1 MFKSLA
7 LLITAFP
14 ALLIAQAPNAF
25 ANQAVP
31 MIPVTPP
38 ATANP
43 PSNSPAVSEKFDVR
57 GVERRIQNS
66 GSPDQFFQIIIK
78 TGNRIGSGTDAR
90 VFIQFGDGH
99 GHQVNAFLNRR
110 GWNDFMWRSVNTFTV
125 KSQVAVM
132 DVCQLVLG
140 HDNSWAGADW

>member
-7 LLITAFP
+7 FLVTAFP
-14 ALLIAQAPNAF
+14 ALLIAQVPNAF
-25 ANQAVP
+25 PNAVP
-31 MIPVTPP
+31 MVPVTTP
-38 ATANP
+38 ATANNP
-43 PSNSPAVSEKFDVR
+43 TAQAVSEKFDIR
-57 GVERRIQNS
+57 GVERNIQNN

-99 GHQVNAFLNRR
+99 GHHVNAFLNRR

-132 DVCQLVLG
+132 DVCQMTLG
-140 HDNSWAGADW
+140 HDNTWAGADW

>member
-7 LLITAFP
+7 LLAVTFP
-14 ALLIAQAPNAF
+14 SLLMAQAPYA
-25 ANQAVP
+25 APNQVAPVP
-31 MIPVTPP
+31 VAAP
-38 ATANP
+38 ATPNA
-43 PSNSPAVSEKFDVR
+43 PAVSEKFDVR
-57 GVERRIQNS
+57 GVERKIQNS
-66 GSPDQFFQIIIK
+66 GSPDQFFQVIIK

-110 GWNDFMWRSVNTFTV
+110 GWNDFMWRSVNSYTI
-125 KSQVAVM
+125 KSQVAVA
-132 DVCQLVLG
+132 DVCSLVLG